1 MDNLFTFDHAVLV
14 VPDLISG
21 GDLFSRLGFTVTPGG
36 VHAGGLTH
44 NALIPFQDGSYLE
57 LLAAVRPASL
67 HLLRPLR
74 SLGLLGLHPA
84 GKTRF
89 SRRFIDHLLI
99 GPGINDYA
107 LACTWLDQAVGQAA
121 GRGMILDGP
130 HPGGR
135 VRPDGQQV
143 SWRTASPPTFDL
155 PFLIDDLTP
164 HQLRVP
170 TGTACQHPNRLVGIE
185 GIYLLVED
193 LPRRWLGYSQ
203 LLALDPDR
211 GGPEGGKSTARETI
225 PLGSNYLTL
234 LDITTLHNADNLSRY
249 LASRPGR
256 PCALQLRT
264 DQGQSQYLVYDPSR
278 GYILTTSG
286 RISTCK
292 SGDYFALRQ

>member
-1 MDNLFTFDHAVLV
+1 MPNRFTLDHAVLV

-57 LLAAVRPASL
+57 LLAAVQPASL

-74 SLGLLGLHPA
+74 TLGLLGLHPA

-107 LACTWLDQAVGQAA
+107 LACTQLDQAVGQAA

-143 SWRTASPPTFDL
+143 SWRTASPPTLDL

-170 TGTACQHPNRLVGIE
+170 AGTACQHPNRLVGIE

-193 LPRRWLGYSQ
+193 LPRGWQGYSQ

-211 GGPEGGKSTARETI
+211 AGVVGMDTASETFY
-225 PLGSNYLTL
+225 LGTMHITL
-234 LDITTLHNADNLSRY
+234 LDVNTQQNAGTLSSY

-264 DQGQSQYLVYDPSR
+264 DQGQSQYLVYDSSR

-292 SGDYFALRQ
+292 SGDDFALRQ